1 MEGES
6 HLIAAR
12 AARVIQTHLAADLVA
27 GEEPMGSPE
36 EEPEP
41 AAEEPAPGPKPELV
55 VGLITEP
62 RELCASRDLS

>member
-12 AARVIQTHLAADLVA
+12 AARVIQTHVAADLVA
-27 GEEPMGSPE
+27 REELMGS
-36 EEPEP
+36 PEP